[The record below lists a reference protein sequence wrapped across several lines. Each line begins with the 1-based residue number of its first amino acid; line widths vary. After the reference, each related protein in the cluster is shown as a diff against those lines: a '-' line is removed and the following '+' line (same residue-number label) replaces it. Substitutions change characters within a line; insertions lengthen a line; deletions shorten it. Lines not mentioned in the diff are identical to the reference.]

1 MSSRWTITEIE
12 DGLPVAS
19 VKGVS
24 REDAVAAIYRAMRGE
39 DPLPTAAKREALQLQ
54 AERREQIAAAA

>member
-1 MSSRWTITEIE
+1 MHSSWTITEIE
-12 DGLPVAS
+12 DGNAVAT

-39 DPLPTAAKREALQLQ
+39 DVLPAASKQEPVRLHADNS
-54 AERREQIAAAA
+54 QIAAAA

>member
-1 MSSRWTITEIE
+1 MHSSWTITEIE
-12 DGLPVAS
+12 DGNAVAT

-39 DPLPTAAKREALQLQ
+39 GVLPPAAETEPVSLR
-54 AERREQIAAAA
+54 AEQRTEVAAAA